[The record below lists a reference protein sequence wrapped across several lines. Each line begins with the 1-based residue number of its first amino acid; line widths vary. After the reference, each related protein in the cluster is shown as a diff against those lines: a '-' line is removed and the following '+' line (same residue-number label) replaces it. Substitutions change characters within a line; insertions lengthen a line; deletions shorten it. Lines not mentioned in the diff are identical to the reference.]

1 MEPVDICAILANQ
14 IDNAFEACQRIA
26 EETERIVS
34 VHIWCQ
40 TESIVF
46 FQASNRVLN
55 NPFESNPELKSAK
68 QDHLRPHG
76 LGIKSIKKL
85 QQSMKVY
92 WKIFIRTGISY
103 LLFFSISTIRG
114 IEFIPVINLSEE
126 TMLTYYAIKL
136 TNQIYKHCSLSSE
149 KRSIYVYGFEL
160 FLSTMLS
167 VVSVLLFALF
177 FSAPETGLIFLF
189 VFMGLRLFSGGYH
202 AKTYGHCF
210 ILTNAIFLLV
220 LFCSWELVRAATET
234 AAVIIAIK
242 ETFCG
247 IFYFQ
252 RDYILRRDFFS
263 SVSV

>member
-1 MEPVDICAILANQ
+1 
-14 IDNAFEACQRIA
+14 
-26 EETERIVS
+26 
-34 VHIWCQ
+34 
-40 TESIVF
+40 
-46 FQASNRVLN
+46 
-55 NPFESNPELKSAK
+55 
-68 QDHLRPHG
+68 
-76 LGIKSIKKL
+76 
-85 QQSMKVY
+85 
-92 WKIFIRTGISY
+92 
-103 LLFFSISTIRG
+103 
-114 IEFIPVINLSEE
+114 
-126 TMLTYYAIKL
+126 MLTYYAIKL

-234 AAVIIAIK
+234 AAVIIAIIL
-242 ETFCG
+242 TFLSYLI
-247 IFYFQ
+247 IFTLAPIRNKNHPLSEERYARNKIIARIVVSAYSIVFIMLMFIN
-252 RDYILRRDFFS
+252 ILSLNLIAGTFTLTAVAVMMIIPKIQERS
-263 SVSV
+263 TL